1 MPLLFDKTSWNR
13 QEWQNTGGT
22 RNKKYV
28 QSPQGVNYYFK
39 TSLYKPDK
47 DYKYEFWS
55 EIIAY
60 EIGAILGFNVLKYD
74 VAISNNQIGCLSED
88 MINQDKSILNEG
100 IRYLVAFDNTFN
112 PSNRNQ
118 RKSYT
123 FQLISDSL
131 EYLGLQQFIKNV
143 IEIIIFDAI
152 IGNSDRHQENW
163 ATISDNTEVTSS
175 KISSSKEYVK
185 ERSSLL
191 DKLKGLYKNSTI
203 VNPSQIQEDRATLE
217 LLWGRRNVRFAPIYD
232 NGSSLARECTDDKIH
247 NMLNHKI
254 EFDAYLYGGKSE
266 IHWEQQKIKH
276 IDLIRK
282 INQKHS
288 DTVKQVILRIKNCFD
303 DVLIEKTVL
312 GVDNIIPAEYAKNK
326 IPNERKELI
335 VKLIT
340 LRIQSLL
347 EEFL

>member
-1 MPLLFDKTSWNR
+1 MPLLFDITSWNR

-22 RNKKYV
+22 RNKKYI
-28 QSPQGVNYYFK
+28 QSPQGTNYYFK
-39 TSLYKPDK
+39 TSLYKPEK

-74 VAISNNQIGCLSED
+74 VAISNNQLGCLSED

-112 PSNRNQ
+112 PNNRSQ

-131 EYLGLQQFIKNV
+131 EYLGLQQFIKNI
-143 IEIIIFDAI
+143 IEIIIFDTI

-163 ATISDNTEVTSS
+163 ATISDNAE
-175 KISSSKEYVK
+175 INLSKERVVK
-185 ERSSLL
+185 ERTSLF
-191 DKLKGLYKNSTI
+191 DKLKVFYRNSTI
-203 VNPSQIQEDRATLE
+203 VNPSQIQEDKATLE

-232 NGSSLARECTDDKIH
+232 NGSSLARECTDDKIQ
-247 NMLNHKI
+247 NMLNHKT
-254 EFDAYLYGGKSE
+254 EFNAYLYGGKSE

-276 IDLIRK
+276 TDLIRK
-282 INQKHS
+282 VNQKHS
-288 DTVKQVILRIKNCFD
+288 DTVKQVILRIKNSFD
-303 DVLIEKTVL
+303 EALIEKTVL
-312 GVDNIIPAEYAKNK
+312 GVDDVIPAKYAKNK
-326 IPNERKELI
+326 IPSERKELI

-340 LRIQSLL
+340 LRTQSLL